1 MKLPR
6 EVVFQ
11 VAKGFRGR
19 SKGCF
24 KIARSRAMKALLHSY
39 IMRRQRYR
47 RLRVHWIASI
57 NRACREWNFTYA
69 HFMNSLLNNNIMLN
83 RKSLY
88 SLAYTEP
95 ISFKCL
101 VDESKYVFFQ
111 RKLKFRDISQL

>member
-57 NRACREWNFTYA
+57 NRGCREWNFTYSN
-69 HFMNSLLNNNIMLN
+69 FMYSLLNNNILLN

-88 SLAYTEP
+88 TLCYTEP
-95 ISFKCL
+95 ISFKAL
-101 VDESKYVFFQ
+101 VDESKYVFYQ